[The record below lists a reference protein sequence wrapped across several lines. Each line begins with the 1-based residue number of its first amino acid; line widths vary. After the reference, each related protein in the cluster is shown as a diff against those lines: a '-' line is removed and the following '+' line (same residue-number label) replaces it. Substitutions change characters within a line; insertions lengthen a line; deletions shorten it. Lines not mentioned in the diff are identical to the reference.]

1 MLTFTL
7 YYLCKN
13 PEAMRKATEEVDEIL
28 GDEPI
33 RLEHIGKLK
42 YISGAHLRLCTPCAS
57 APLLLRDSLTL
68 CPTACLRESLRLT
81 PPATIRMVES
91 VEDTTVCGG
100 KYAIPKGAR
109 IGIVASKCQTDPKVW
124 GEDVRRSESSMRVLI
139 TEPSVGQAREFKPER
154 VYGENFEKLP
164 VSRLISHQLRQ
175 QI

>member
-42 YISGAHLRLCTPCAS
+42 YISGAHLRLCTPRAS
-57 APLLLRDSLTL
+57 VPLLLRDSLTL

-124 GEDVRRSESSMRVLI
+124 GEDVCSILSSRGYNGSRLPDRPRPSA
-139 TEPSVGQAREFKPER
+139 PSVCWATSSTSSRYAPIVTSTARMPDF
-154 VYGENFEKLP
+154 
-164 VSRLISHQLRQ
+164 
-175 QI
+175 